1 MFDLHL
7 FSGTAHPELTRKI
20 ADVLEMP
27 LGTVEIRRFPEGE
40 IFVKFTQN
48 IRGGDVYIV
57 QPTCS
62 PPNENLMELLIMLDA
77 ARRASAQRITVVL
90 PFYGYARQD
99 RKDQPRVPI
108 TAKLVA
114 NLLVTAG
121 ANRIL
126 AMDLHSQQIQG
137 FFDIPMDHLYAA
149 PVFVEYLRGVMDG
162 EAVAVAPDS
171 GSFKMAHAYADMLG
185 AGFAVVA
192 KRRISADKV
201 ASSHLVG
208 DVEGRDCVLVD
219 DLTTTGSTLI
229 AAAEILKK
237 AGARRILAAISHYAV
252 TREGHE
258 KLQNSC
264 LHQIVTTDSIPLP
277 QGWAPGKLKIMSV
290 AELLGEAIRRIHGG
304 QSVSSLFRLH
314 AESAAAAPAGNTV
327 PLNQGK
333 RKGQRR

>member
-7 FSGTAHPELTRKI
+7 FSGSANPELSRKI

-27 LGTVEIRRFPEGE
+27 LGNVEIRRFPEGE
-40 IFVKFTQN
+40 IFVKYVQN
-48 IRGGDVYIV
+48 IRGGDIYIV

-77 ARRASAQRITVVL
+77 ARRASAQRITAVL

-108 TAKLVA
+108 SAKLVA

-126 AMDLHSQQIQG
+126 AMDFHSQQIQG
-137 FFDIPMDHLYAA
+137 FFDIPVDHLYAA
-149 PVFVEYLRGVMDG
+149 PVFVDHLRKVLDR
-162 EAVAVAPDS
+162 EAVVVAPDS
-171 GSFKMAHAYADMLG
+171 GSVKMAHSYADMLG
-185 AGFAVVA
+185 LGFAVVA
-192 KRRISADKV
+192 KRRISAEKV

-219 DLTTTGSTLI
+219 DLTTTGSTLTE
-229 AAAEILKK
+229 AARILKEH
-237 AGARRILAAISHYAV
+237 GARRVLAAISHYAV

-258 KLQNSC
+258 RLTNGD
-264 LHQIVTTDSIPLP
+264 LHEIITTDSIPVP
-277 QGWAPGKLKIMSV
+277 AGWAASGKLTIMTV

-304 QSVSSLFRLH
+304 QSVSSLFHLH
-314 AESAAAAPAGNTV
+314 LEES
-327 PLNQGK
+327 
-333 RKGQRR
+333 GQARI